1 MLDLMDRIP
10 HILAPWLRPLGTLL
24 LWWILDRGAQRLLG
38 RLAHGARSRWGGEEN
53 GPGMERRIDTLEH
66 LARPLLRVVLGAL
79 MGLSTL
85 GALGIDLRPVLAGL
99 GVVSLGVSLAAQNI
113 LRDFLNG
120 FFVVLENQYN
130 VGDVVT
136 LGGFSGVV
144 EGFTL
149 RATRLRN
156 LDGELIIL
164 PNGAVTTV
172 VNQTKGWSVAKVEV
186 GIPYEAD
193 VRAALGLLEAAGAA
207 LREECPQDLLEP
219 PNVQGIVDFGA
230 SQVLLRALL
239 KTPPGQ
245 HWEVGRRYRLKLK
258 ELFDR
263 EGMEFA
269 YPHLDLQVR
278 GGSLELYRGTAR
290 RA

>member
-1 MLDLMDRIP
+1 MLELLDRLP
-10 HILAPWLRPLGTLL
+10 HILAPYLRPLATLL
-24 LWWILDRGAQRLLG
+24 LWWFLDQASRRLIRRFAAG
-38 RLAHGARSRWGGEEN
+38 VRSRWGGEGN
-53 GPGMERRIDTLEH
+53 GSGVEQRVDTLEH
-66 LARPLLRVVLGAL
+66 LALPLARVVLGAIL
-79 MGLSTL
+79 GLSFL
-85 GALGIDLRPVLAGL
+85 GSLGIDLRPVLTGL
-99 GVVSLGVSLAAQNI
+99 GVASLGISLAAQNI

-136 LGGFSGVV
+136 LGGHSGVV

-193 VRAALGLLEAAGAA
+193 VRKALGLLDAVAEELA
-207 LREECPQDLLEP
+207 RERPQDVLEP
-219 PNVQGIVDFGA
+219 ATVQGIVDFRD
-230 SQVLLRALL
+230 SDVLLRVLL

-245 HWEVGRRYRLKLK
+245 HWEVGRQYRLKLK
-258 ELFDR
+258 DHFDR
-263 EGMEFA
+263 AGVDFA
-269 YPHLDLQVR
+269 YPHLDLQVK
-278 GGSLELYRGTAR
+278 GGSLELYRGTAS